1 MKSYEITD
9 YVSGCC
15 LAISWDLIN
24 KLNGFNES
32 FNMYSEDVDL
42 CIRAKKLNAK
52 CYVVTE
58 SVIWH
63 KISKSIGGNLSFKK
77 NLRKLRST
85 IKLINLHSNFFNK
98 LTGILGLVII
108 SIIHLPKILIHN
120 SYKNMNKYIK
130 PNFFIVGAPKC
141 GTTSIYSYLSQHPQ
155 VFMSKFKEPHFFGK
169 DLTRKGK
176 LYNFN
181 EESYIRLF
189 KNSNYFKVKGEAST
203 FYLYSKEAAKEIH
216 SFNPNSKILI
226 LLREPTEMVYSMHS
240 QYIHSQN
247 EDVLDFKK
255 ALNLEQDRLKGYHI
269 PQLIDL
275 KEKIFY
281 KDYIKKMPN
290 RIKNYFDIFG
300 RSNVHIT
307 LLDDLKND
315 CELEYKKIIRFLGVD
330 ETFIPNFEIYNTNKK
345 VKYLFIQK
353 IIKMYGLALGDIRK
367 RFWSNKPIG
376 IIKKITELNTINIE
390 RNEMDFDLR
399 KSLKKEFLSI
409 IDQIEDIT
417 FLDLSNWK
425 IND

>member
-1 MKSYEITD
+1 MD
-9 YVSGCC
+9 
-15 LAISWDLIN
+15 
-24 KLNGFNES
+24 
-32 FNMYSEDVDL
+32 
-42 CIRAKKLNAK
+42 
-52 CYVVTE
+52 
-58 SVIWH
+58 
-63 KISKSIGGNLSFKK
+63 
-77 NLRKLRST
+77 
-85 IKLINLHSNFFNK
+85 
-98 LTGILGLVII
+98 
-108 SIIHLPKILIHN
+108 
-120 SYKNMNKYIK
+120 KYIK

-141 GTTSIYSYLSQHPQ
+141 GTTSIYFYLSQHPQ

-181 EESYIRLF
+181 EKSYIRLF

-330 ETFIPNFEIYNTNKK
+330 ETFVPNFEIYNTNKK
-345 VKYLFIQK
+345 VKYFFIQK
-353 IIKMYGLALGDIRK
+353 IIKMYGLAIADIRK
-367 RFWSNKPIG
+367 RFWSDKPIG
-376 IIKKITELNTINIE
+376 IIEKITELNTINIA

-399 KSLKKEFLSI
+399 KSLKKEFLST

-425 IND
+425 KND